1 MAVGRSLCAARLYD
15 KITNV
20 GKTAK
25 YKLSQCKFDQNMQK
39 HINYMLNWM
48 REKSAKNISID

>member
-1 MAVGRSLCAARLYD
+1 MLYD

-25 YKLSQCKFDQNMQK
+25 YKLSKCQFDQNMQK
-39 HINYMLNWM
+39 HINHMPSWM